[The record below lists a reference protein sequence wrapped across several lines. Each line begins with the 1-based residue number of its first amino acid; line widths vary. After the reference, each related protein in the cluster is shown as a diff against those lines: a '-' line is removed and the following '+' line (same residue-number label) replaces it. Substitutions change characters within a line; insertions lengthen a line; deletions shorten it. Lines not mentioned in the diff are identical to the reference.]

1 MALRREAPAKLNRF
15 LAVLGRRADGFH
27 ELELVTTVLE
37 GVPGLSDSLEGE
49 PAALLSLEIDG
60 PESEGLQPGESNL
73 VLRAWR
79 LLEADAGRSLPARL
93 RLKKRIPHGAGLGG
107 GSSDAAAA
115 LRLGN
120 EMFSLE
126 LSDTRLLELA
136 SALGSDVPLFL
147 LGGTVLGLGRGER
160 VFPLRSIPLEPI
172 LLVHPKLHVATASV
186 YQALRQVGLPFPAP
200 LPALAEGG
208 SPPWRNDLTGA
219 AVFVCPPLVEIR
231 EALLAS
237 GGEPMLCGS
246 GGCWAARYADP
257 ESRERAKTALTILHP
272 GWGSWSIGP

>member
-1 MALRREAPAKLNRF
+1 MLLRRDAPAKLNRF

-37 GVPGLSDSLEGE
+37 GVPGLADLLE
-49 PAALLSLEIDG
+49 ASTSAVLSLEIDG
-60 PESEGLQPGESNL
+60 AEGEGLRRDESNL

-79 LLEADAGRSLPARL
+79 LLEAEAGRDLPARL
-93 RLKKRIPHGAGLGG
+93 RLTKNIPHGAGLGG

-120 EMFSLE
+120 EFFALGIANA
-126 LSDTRLLELA
+126 RLLELA

-160 VFPLRSIPLEPI
+160 VFPLRRIPLEPI
-172 LLVHPKLHVATASV
+172 LIVHPRLHVTTASV
-186 YQALRQVGLPFPAP
+186 YQALRQVGMPFPSP
-200 LPALAEGG
+200 LPGLPEGG
-208 SPPWRNDLTGA
+208 VPPWRNDLTGA
-219 AVFVCPPLVEIR
+219 AVFVCPPLAEVKA
-231 EALLAS
+231 ALQAT

-246 GGCWAARYADP
+246 GACWAARYASGEARDH
-257 ESRERAKTALTILHP
+257 AKAALAILHP
-272 GWGSWSIGP
+272 EWKIWPVGP